1 MAFQAPTGAMAWAPP
16 PEKTAATR
24 TAAPL
29 NAERGTRKAEQ
40 WREVQAARPSTSV
53 PRSAFPLPRSLTGSS
68 VVSPVHDPARAPF
81 RRSLEAPLLVR
92 RLGHDRRD
100 RGGPAVGV
108 ERDVGH
114 GARVGMPPLAREHVL
129 PDDLDAHFHRRAAG
143 GVDPRLRREQLAPLD
158 RLPEV
163 PLVPGHPYARP
174 AGIAG

>member
-1 MAFQAPTGAMAWAPP
+1 MAFQAPTWAMALAPP
-16 PEKTAATR
+16 PEKPAATR

-100 RGGPAVGV
+100 RGGPAVVAG
-108 ERDVGH
+108 RGVGH
-114 GARVGMPPLAREHVL
+114 VAPAGMAPLAREPLL
-129 PDDLDAHFHRRAAG
+129 PDDLAAHLPLPPAG
-143 GVDPRLRREQLAPLD
+143 AVDPHVRREH
-158 RLPEV
+158 V
-163 PLVPGHPYARP
+163 V
-174 AGIAG
+174 

>member
-1 MAFQAPTGAMAWAPP
+1 MAFQAPTWAMALAPP
-16 PEKTAATR
+16 PEKPAATR

-100 RGGPAVGV
+100 RGGPAVVV

-114 GARVGMPPLAREHVL
+114 VARVGMPPLAREHGL
-129 PDDLDAHFHRRAAG
+129 RDYLYAHLHRRAAG
-143 GVDPRLRREQLAPLD
+143 VVYPRVRPEPLAHVDRRWAS
-158 RLPEV
+158 RSS
-163 PLVPGHPYARP
+163 RRT
-174 AGIAG
+174 